1 MERTNKMRTTTFT
14 KRVIEAHMLRRSKV
28 GVSCS
33 RNTANTYKVATIR
46 LLLNFQVAPPD
57 QSRGI
62 TKSVADLVTRT
73 GAPVP
78 RPARRTVLL
87 VKRENHV
94 NGGVHFNRL
103 AIEKSRLIAP
113 LAHGIQRVLL
123 QQRVARLDFE
133 LLNRAILG
141 NDGVQAHRTGNAGL
155 ARERRIYRL
164 NTIQNARG
172 LDVAANLQRAGQLR
186 LWRGWRSAHA
196 ANDAAEHA
204 AHGATGDSAGDAT
217 GHADRAHVRLGL
229 FLNNLDILGNDF
241 RGHEFAGVHQVRRR
255 LDADDLGGSRGRGWR
270 RGWRRSREHRSHH
283 GLGKGLGVDQRDE
296 NQDRKKRDLKQ
307 HRDDDRPRLVGLL
320 RIRTRDHHF
329 FKHGSTSYRREP
341 DVRRRFRFHWFC
353 CRLRVRCLLQDHGR
367 ANDSTQRRG
376 AQRYQNWSTFL
387 PQSPLPEQRRK

>member
-46 LLLNFQVAPPD
+46 LLLNFSSGGPPTRAGG
-57 QSRGI
+57 SPR
-62 TKSVADLVTRT
+62 VFADLATRT

-113 LAHGIQRVLL
+113 LTDGIQSVLL

-133 LLNRAILG
+133 LLNRAIFG
-141 NDGVQAHRTGNAGL
+141 NDGVQTNGAGNTGL
-155 ARERRIYRL
+155 ARERRIHRL

-172 LDVAANLQRAGQLR
+172 LDVAADLQRAGQLR
-186 LWRGWRSAHA
+186 LWRGRRSAHA
-196 ANDAAEHA
+196 ANDAAEDA

-241 RGHEFAGVHQVRRR
+241 RGHEFAGIHQVRLR
-255 LDADDLGGSRGRGWR
+255 LDADDLSGSRGRGWR
-270 RGWRRSREHRSHH
+270 RRWRRSGEHRRHH
-283 GLGKGLGVDQRDE
+283 GLGKGFGVDQRDE

-307 HRDDDRPRLVGLL
+307 HRDDHRPRLIGLL
-320 RIRTRDHHF
+320 RIRTGDHHF
-329 FKHGSTSYRREP
+329 FKHGSYLLPAGARRPETFSLP
-341 DVRRRFRFHWFC
+341 LV
-353 CRLRVRCLLQDHGR
+353 LLPAAGPVPAARPRPRQ
-367 ANDSTQRRG
+367 
-376 AQRYQNWSTFL
+376 
-387 PQSPLPEQRRK
+387 

>member
-1 MERTNKMRTTTFT
+1 IERTNKMRTTSFT

-46 LLLNFQVAPPD
+46 LLLNFQVAAPRPEPGD
-57 QSRGI
+57 HQECLLI
-62 TKSVADLVTRT
+62 LLTRT

-87 VKRENHV
+87 VKRENHI

-155 ARERRIYRL
+155 ARERRINGL
-164 NTIQNARG
+164 DTVQDARG
-172 LDVAANLQRAGQLR
+172 LDVAADLQRAGQLR
-186 LWRGWRSAHA
+186 FWRGRRSTHA

-204 AHGATGDSAGDAT
+204 
-217 GHADRAHVRLGL
+217 
-229 FLNNLDILGNDF
+229 
-241 RGHEFAGVHQVRRR
+241 
-255 LDADDLGGSRGRGWR
+255 
-270 RGWRRSREHRSHH
+270 
-283 GLGKGLGVDQRDE
+283 
-296 NQDRKKRDLKQ
+296 
-307 HRDDDRPRLVGLL
+307 
-320 RIRTRDHHF
+320 
-329 FKHGSTSYRREP
+329 
-341 DVRRRFRFHWFC
+341 
-353 CRLRVRCLLQDHGR
+353 
-367 ANDSTQRRG
+367 
-376 AQRYQNWSTFL
+376 
-387 PQSPLPEQRRK
+387 